1 MPPSQPILL
10 RAPNG
15 EVAWTLIEL
24 QGAIE
29 SRNGAASLDGIEFG
43 KLTEQVR
50 RASFYSLSLPS
61 LIRTRAMC
69 PQEGKAPLLV
79 MGKQQLEGEFVKL
92 KKPLA
97 IMSLVKPK
105 DPEDGPNEYHA
116 AGVVR
121 QKLVFKTRPI
131 PVPRERPPPEQPALV
146 GSKRAR
152 ADEPSAADKPAD
164 AAAAAA
170 PAE

>member
-1 MPPSQPILL
+1 MTAHQLLL
-10 RAPNG
+10 RAPAG
-15 EVAWTLIEL
+15 EVGWSLVEL

-79 MGKQQLEGEFVKL
+79 MGKQ
-92 KKPLA
+92 
-97 IMSLVKPK
+97 
-105 DPEDGPNEYHA
+105 
-116 AGVVR
+116 
-121 QKLVFKTRPI
+121 
-131 PVPRERPPPEQPALV
+131 
-146 GSKRAR
+146 
-152 ADEPSAADKPAD
+152 
-164 AAAAAA
+164 
-170 PAE
+170 

>member
-69 PQEGKAPLLV
+69 PQFRHCNDMVTARGLAFEELMMMLD
-79 MGKQQLEGEFVKL
+79 LYGEEHK
-92 KKPLA
+92 
-97 IMSLVKPK
+97 
-105 DPEDGPNEYHA
+105 
-116 AGVVR
+116 
-121 QKLVFKTRPI
+121 
-131 PVPRERPPPEQPALV
+131 
-146 GSKRAR
+146 
-152 ADEPSAADKPAD
+152 
-164 AAAAAA
+164 
-170 PAE
+170 

>member
-69 PQEGKAPLLV
+69 PQEGKGTATCDGQAAAGGRV
-79 MGKQQLEGEFVKL
+79 CQAQEAARNHV
-92 KKPLA
+92 A
-97 IMSLVKPK
+97 RQAK

>member
-50 RASFYSLSLPS
+50 RASFYSLSPPS

-69 PQEGKAPLLV
+69 LQEGKAPLLV

-164 AAAAAA
+164 AAAAA

>member
-1 MPPSQPILL
+1 
-10 RAPNG
+10 
-15 EVAWTLIEL
+15 
-24 QGAIE
+24 
-29 SRNGAASLDGIEFG
+29 
-43 KLTEQVR
+43 
-50 RASFYSLSLPS
+50 
-61 LIRTRAMC
+61 MC

-97 IMSLVKPK
+97 IMSLIKPK

-121 QKLVFKTRPI
+121 QKLVFRTRP
-131 PVPRERPPPEQPALV
+131 VPASRPPLPEPSTLC

-152 ADEPSAADKPAD
+152 PDGDPAASPLLKRP
-164 AAAAAA
+164 
-170 PAE
+170 